1 MLIQMEQPK
10 NVVFDVD
17 PFLHLKPEEVLEPPV
32 SVYVNEFCEESVKIF
47 LEDMTKAQNTSQPII
62 PVYIDS
68 YGGDVY
74 ALMAMIDIIKSS
86 DKPVA
91 TICLG
96 KAMSCGAVLL
106 ACGEKGHRYVS
117 VNSTVMIHDVSSI
130 AFGKVEDLKADVR
143 ESERLNKK
151 VYEMMAKNCGK
162 ESNYFLDIVHMK
174 GHADWYLD
182 VEEGKRHG
190 LVNHSR
196 LPTLTATVDVKF
208 GLE

>member
-1 MLIQMEQPK
+1 MEQPK

-62 PVYIDS
+62 PVYI
-68 YGGDVY
+68 Y

-86 DKPVA
+86 EKPVA

-117 VNSTVMIHDVSSI
+117 TNATVMIHDVSSFSEGKSEEIKSDAAETDRLQKMFYKILDKECERKDGYFDKLVFNKGRSNLYLDAEQCVKHGI
-130 AFGKVEDLKADVR
+130 ADQIKIPKFIVE
-143 ESERLNKK
+143 
-151 VYEMMAKNCGK
+151 
-162 ESNYFLDIVHMK
+162 IVHNI
-174 GHADWYLD
+174 
-182 VEEGKRHG
+182 VFE
-190 LVNHSR
+190 
-196 LPTLTATVDVKF
+196 
-208 GLE
+208 

>member
-1 MLIQMEQPK
+1 MEQPK

-86 DKPVA
+86 GFRLK
-91 TICLG
+91 
-96 KAMSCGAVLL
+96 
-106 ACGEKGHRYVS
+106 EKIHLVS
-117 VNSTVMIHDVSSI
+117 V
-130 AFGKVEDLKADVR
+130 
-143 ESERLNKK
+143 
-151 VYEMMAKNCGK
+151 GK
-162 ESNYFLDIVHMK
+162 EYQ
-174 GHADWYLD
+174 YL
-182 VEEGKRHG
+182 VLFTK
-190 LVNHSR
+190 
-196 LPTLTATVDVKF
+196 
-208 GLE
+208 

>member
-1 MLIQMEQPK
+1 MEQPK

-86 DKPVA
+86 GFK
-91 TICLG
+91 L
-96 KAMSCGAVLL
+96 K
-106 ACGEKGHRYVS
+106 EK
-117 VNSTVMIHDVSSI
+117 MI
-130 AFGKVEDLKADVR
+130 K
-143 ESERLNKK
+143 
-151 VYEMMAKNCGK
+151 
-162 ESNYFLDIVHMK
+162 
-174 GHADWYLD
+174 
-182 VEEGKRHG
+182 
-190 LVNHSR
+190 
-196 LPTLTATVDVKF
+196 
-208 GLE
+208 